1 MFSVPSTVYVC
12 SNFIGS
18 GNIQD
23 FQVLMFCTVPIIDDI
38 KFESTYLKEESE
50 KWVYKILELYLF
62 CFCVQMKLP
71 VKIFK
76 MVEYSLLSTPVSSL
90 KLHCLQEESWKLC
103 VYRALQGY

>member
-1 MFSVPSTVYVC
+1 MVIKFCRNKLESSACLLLTIFILSLMFSVPTTVYVC

-38 KFESTYLKEESE
+38 KKRVKSGFTGVL
-50 KWVYKILELYLF
+50 KILELYLF

-76 MVEYSLLSTPVSSL
+76 MVEYSCFLPLY
-90 KLHCLQEESWKLC
+90 Q
-103 VYRALQGY
+103 A

>member
-1 MFSVPSTVYVC
+1 MVIKFCRNKLESSECLLLTILILSLMFSVPTTVYVC

-50 KWVYKILELYLF
+50 KWVYRGVENIRTIFILF
-62 CFCVQMKLP
+62 
-71 VKIFK
+71 
-76 MVEYSLLSTPVSSL
+76 
-90 KLHCLQEESWKLC
+90 LC
-103 VYRALQGY
+103 SNETTGENIQDG